1 MKNYKPWGRT
11 TRVATPAVEYTYTTS
26 TIFNSHQLY
35 WLAFGRL
42 LLLFVLF
49 CLWRQDQE
57 MKPRLTSHL
66 PFFFLSL
73 LNTEM
78 ISTSPLQASTW

>member
-35 WLAFGRL
+35 WLAFGKAA
-42 LLLFVLF
+42 FVVCF
-49 CLWRQDQE
+49 I
-57 MKPRLTSHL
+57 
-66 PFFFLSL
+66 LSL
-73 LNTEM
+73 EAGSGNEAKADL
-78 ISTSPLQASTW
+78 SPTILLPESPKH